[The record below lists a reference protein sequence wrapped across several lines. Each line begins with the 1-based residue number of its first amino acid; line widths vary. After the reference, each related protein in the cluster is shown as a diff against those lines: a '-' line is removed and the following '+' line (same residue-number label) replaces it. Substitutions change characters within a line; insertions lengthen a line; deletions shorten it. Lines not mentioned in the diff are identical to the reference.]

1 MTVQGDDMT
10 ASLSET
16 PREVVLSV
24 GGGGE
29 EGDKEEP
36 HVSVPVRVGQVLMSD
51 LVRQQLEIKE
61 CSRVKI
67 LHVMDSWRISF
78 VDGIKVVVQPI
89 NYEKVGISEPIHS

>member
-29 EGDKEEP
+29 EGGEGGA
-36 HVSVPVRVGQVLMSD
+36 SRVCPREGGAGADDD

-89 NYEKVGISEPIHS
+89 NYEKVGIPIHS

>member
-1 MTVQGDDMT
+1 MT

-16 PREVVLSV
+16 PGDFILGV
-24 GGGGE
+24 GVGE
-29 EGDKEEP
+29 RRGS
-36 HVSVPVRVGQVLMSD
+36 HVSVPVQVLMSD

>member
-1 MTVQGDDMT
+1 
-10 ASLSET
+10 
-16 PREVVLSV
+16 
-24 GGGGE
+24 
-29 EGDKEEP
+29 
-36 HVSVPVRVGQVLMSD
+36 MSD

>member
-1 MTVQGDDMT
+1 M
-10 ASLSET
+10 
-16 PREVVLSV
+16 

-29 EGDKEEP
+29 EGGKEEP
-36 HVSVPVRVGQVLMSD
+36 PVSVPVRVGQVPMSD

-78 VDGIKVVVQPI
+78 VDGIKVAVQTH
-89 NYEKVGISEPIHS
+89 KL